1 MLEIDIFFIISL
13 LLFFTGFISGIL
25 AGFFGIG
32 GGIIIVPVI
41 YHLFNFLDFSE
52 NISMHMAIGTSLAT
66 IILASLNSVIEH
78 KKRSCVDISLL
89 DKWKYTILF
98 GSLFGAVLAQLIEG
112 KVLIILFAFF
122 SFFVA
127 IRMFFNKPY
136 SNKTYNFLKSIQ
148 KIIGFLIGTVSS
160 LLGIG
165 GGTLSVPL
173 LLSCG
178 RNIKK
183 AVGTSS
189 GIGFFISLP
198 AALIFLL
205 AGLHIEDRPQYSI
218 GFISIIPFFLITLG
232 TYVSVP
238 MGVKIMHNFNNML
251 IKRFFCL
258 LLLISALKMLRDL
271 TV

>member
-1 MLEIDIFFIISL
+1 MLEIDTFFVISL
-13 LLFFTGFISGIL
+13 FLFFTGFISGIL
-25 AGFFGIG
+25 AGLFGIG

-66 IILASLNSVIEH
+66 IILAS
-78 KKRSCVDISLL
+78 SCVDISLL

-98 GSLFGAVLAQLIEG
+98 GSLIGAILAQLIEG
-112 KVLIILFAFF
+112 KVLIIFFVFF
-122 SFFVA
+122 SFFVGL
-127 IRMFFNKPY
+127 RMFFTKPY
-136 SNKTYNFLKSIQ
+136 SIKTYNFLKSIQ
-148 KIIGFLIGTVSS
+148 KIISFLISTVSS

-178 RNIKK
+178 RNMKT

-205 AGLHIEDRPQYSI
+205 AGLNVEDRPQYSI
-218 GFISIIPFFLITLG
+218 GFISVIPFFLITLG
-232 TYVSVP
+232 TFVSVP
-238 MGVKIMHNFNNML
+238 MGVKIMHNFNDIL
-251 IKRFFCL
+251 IRRFFCVL
-258 LLLISALKMLRDL
+258 ILISALKMLRDL
-271 TV
+271 IV

>member
-1 MLEIDIFFIISL
+1 MLEIDIFFVISL

-25 AGFFGIG
+25 AGLFGIG
-32 GGIIIVPVI
+32 GGILIVPVI

-98 GSLFGAVLAQLIEG
+98 GSLIGAILAQLIEG
-112 KVLIILFAFF
+112 KVLIIFFAFF
-122 SFFVA
+122 SFFVGL
-127 IRMFFNKPY
+127 RMFFTKPY
-136 SNKTYNFLKSIQ
+136 SIKTYNFLKSIQ
-148 KIIGFLIGTVSS
+148 KIISFLISTVSS

-178 RNIKK
+178 RNMKT

-205 AGLHIEDRPQYSI
+205 AGLNVEDRPLYSI
-218 GFISIIPFFLITLG
+218 GFISVIPFFLITLG
-232 TYVSVP
+232 AFVSVP
-238 MGVKIMHNFNNML
+238 MGVKIMHNFNDIL
-251 IKRFFCL
+251 IRRFFCVL
-258 LLLISALKMLRDL
+258 ILISALKMLRDL
-271 TV
+271 IV

>member
-1 MLEIDIFFIISL
+1 MLEIDTFFVISL

-32 GGIIIVPVI
+32 GGIIVVPVI
-41 YHLFNFLDFSE
+41 YHLFNFLDFSQ

-66 IILASLNSVIEH
+66 IIPASLNSLLEH
-78 KKRSCVDISLL
+78 KKRDSVDSSLL
-89 DKWKYTILF
+89 NKWKLTIFF
-98 GSLFGAVLAQLIEG
+98 GSFVGAILAQLIRGEI
-112 KVLIILFAFF
+112 LIVFFAFF
-122 SFFVA
+122 SFVVA
-127 IRMFFNKPY
+127 LRMFFTKPY
-136 SNKTYNFLKSIQ
+136 SIKTYNFLKSIQ
-148 KIIGFLIGTVSS
+148 KMISFFIAAISS

-173 LLSCG
+173 LISCG

-189 GIGFFISLP
+189 GIGFYISLP

-205 AGLHIEDRPQYSI
+205 AGLNIEDRPQYSI

-232 TYVSVP
+232 TFVSVP
-238 MGVKIMHNFNNML
+238 MGVKIMHNFNDVL
-251 IKRFFCL
+251 IKRFFCIIL
-258 LLLISALKMLRDL
+258 LVSAMKMLTDL
-271 TV
+271 IL

>member
-1 MLEIDIFFIISL
+1 MLEIDTFFVISL
-13 LLFFTGFISGIL
+13 FFFFSGFISGIL
-25 AGFFGIG
+25 AGSFGIG
-32 GGIIIVPVI
+32 GGIIIVPII

-66 IILASLNSVIEH
+66 IIPASLNSVIEH
-78 KKRSCVDISLL
+78 KKRSSVDISLL
-89 DKWKYTILF
+89 NKWKYTILF
-98 GSLFGAVLAQLIEG
+98 GSLIGAVLAQLIQG
-112 KVLIILFAFF
+112 KILIIFFAFF
-122 SFFVA
+122 SFFIA

-136 SNKTYNFLKSIQ
+136 SKKTYNFLKSIQ
-148 KIIGFLIGTVSS
+148 KIISFFIGTVSS

-178 RNIKK
+178 RNIKI

-189 GIGFFISLP
+189 GIGFFISVP
-198 AALIFLL
+198 ATIIFLL
-205 AGLHIEDRPQYSI
+205 AGLDVENRPQYSV

-232 TYVSVP
+232 TIVSVP
-238 MGVKIMHNFNNML
+238 MGVKIIHKFNNIL
-251 IKRFFCL
+251 IKRFFCV

-271 TV
+271 MV

>member
-41 YHLFNFLDFSE
+41 YHLFNFLDFSQ

-66 IILASLNSVIEH
+66 IIPASLNSVIEH
-78 KKRSCVDISLL
+78 KKRACVDLSLL
-89 DKWKYTILF
+89 NKWKYSIFF
-98 GSLFGAVLAQLIEG
+98 GSFSGALLAQLIDG
-112 KVLIILFAFF
+112 KILIIFFVIF
-122 SFFVA
+122 SFIVA
-127 IRMFFNKPY
+127 LRMLFTRPY
-136 SNKTYNFLKSIQ
+136 STKTYKFLKSIQ
-148 KIIGFLIGTVSS
+148 KIISFFIGTISS

-198 AALIFLL
+198 AALVFLF
-205 AGLHIEDRPQYSI
+205 AGLNFDDRPQYSI
-218 GFISIIPFFLITLG
+218 GFISIVPFFLITLG
-232 TYVSVP
+232 TFVSVP
-238 MGVKIMHNFNNML
+238 MGVKIMHSFNDVL
-251 IKRFFCL
+251 IKRFFCI
-258 LLLISALKMLRDL
+258 LLLISAFKMLRDL
-271 TV
+271 IV